1 MLGVFCIFF
10 DVRNFRAI
18 RNLPCGHN
26 PVRIPPVESPNRP
39 SAAGS
44 KNHRFFG
51 FSGYPR
57 KTGFSGSSGPRNRI
71 SGIRTPI
78 RGFRGPDPGNQGFR
92 DPDPENPDPD
102 LRIPNP
108 GLRTP
113 NPGIGESGGFG
124 RLFVEGRN
132 VVVRIGRSRS
142 GICWLSKSYRM

>member
-57 KTGFSGSSGPRNRI
+57 KTGFSGSSGPRIRI
-71 SGIRTPI
+71 SGVRTPKT
-78 RGFRGPDPGNQGFR
+78 PNR
-92 DPDPENPDPD
+92 DPDPESGNRGVRRIWQTFCRGSKCCCRDREVEIRD
-102 LRIPNP
+102 LLDVQKLQDVNV
-108 GLRTP
+108 GSSLRRC
-113 NPGIGESGGFG
+113 
-124 RLFVEGRN
+124 RL
-132 VVVRIGRSRS
+132 
-142 GICWLSKSYRM
+142 LSNSE